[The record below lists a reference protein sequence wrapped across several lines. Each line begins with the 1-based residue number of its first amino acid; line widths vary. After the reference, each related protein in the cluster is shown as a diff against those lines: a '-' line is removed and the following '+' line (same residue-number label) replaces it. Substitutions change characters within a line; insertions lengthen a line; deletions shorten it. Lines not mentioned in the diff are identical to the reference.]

1 MSDIRKNLQVNQPN
15 MENLPENNGWPT
27 DDPLTDPSSPLQR
40 KVTVG
45 RNGDSMQKGTQTSQQ
60 AEGAHHRPE
69 GSGSDQGT
77 QPSQLSS
84 ERAPSPFKTSGYVSD
99 PGGTSDPVITQAPNS
114 EAAIGRANAFPTE
127 TTQQHDK
134 AHKLPE
140 GR

>member
-1 MSDIRKNLQVNQPN
+1 
-15 MENLPENNGWPT
+15 
-27 DDPLTDPSSPLQR
+27 
-40 KVTVG
+40 
-45 RNGDSMQKGTQTSQQ
+45 MQKGVQTSQQ
-60 AEGAHHRPE
+60 AEGAHHKAE

-77 QPSQLSS
+77 QPTQLTS
-84 ERAPSPFKTSGYVSD
+84 ERAPSAFQTSGVVAD
-99 PGGTSDPVITQAPNS
+99 PGGNTQPVITQAPHS